1 MVIIIL
7 HFSNISTH
15 LYEINRKLRF
25 LWIWQ
30 LLDNMQVTV
39 ENVHFRYTDQKAD
52 PEVLK

>member
-1 MVIIIL
+1 M
-7 HFSNISTH
+7 STH
-15 LYEINRKLRF
+15 LYELNRNNAF
-25 LWIWQ
+25 SWFWQ